1 MTGKHFWCGVL
12 VVSLVLGLGTPAR
25 AVDAEGVL
33 IIIAATT
40 SAAAI
45 AAFVTVAAIHH
56 RRNKIVVT
64 GCIIAGDKGMTL
76 TDEEDEKTYLLSG
89 SITGINPGD
98 RMKLEGKRAKQKSP
112 DKTRVWETN
121 KVIKDFGV
129 CQPRS

>member
-89 SITGINPGD
+89 SMTGINPGD
-98 RMKLEGKRAKQKSP
+98 RMKVRERSRRAR
-112 DKTRVWETN
+112 TRRASGRPT
-121 KVIKDFGV
+121 K
-129 CQPRS
+129 